1 MTEKSKTNPKAPKFK
16 VDDRVR
22 LTKYKNIFSKVY
34 STNWSRKIFVINSVL
49 KNNPWI
55 YKVIDLNES
64 TQKVNKLKAESF
76 ASRLKQIDLVHK
88 INFNNKLTSCNRQS
102 TLIKTKH

>member
-55 YKVIDLNES
+55 YKVIDL
-64 TQKVNKLKAESF
+64 KESF
-76 ASRLKQIDLVHK
+76 YAK
-88 INFNNKLTSCNRQS
+88 
-102 TLIKTKH
+102 